1 MNRRTALRDAAL
13 VTGACAIVIM
23 AMSSVGAAQYA
34 LDRNM
39 RINTQ
44 ASGVGYQRN
53 ANFGQRN
60 LYKPGLTRTASPYTV
75 NRTTGTVRYNPNQ
88 AFGRPLYRPTG
99 YAISGG
105 SAAYQQRF
113 RY

>member
-13 VTGACAIVIM
+13 VISVSAIVIM

-34 LDRNM
+34 LDRNQ
-39 RINTQ
+39 RVNTQ
-44 ASGVGYQRN
+44 VSGIGYQRN

-60 LYKPGLTRTASPYTV
+60 LYRPGVVAARTPYTL
-75 NRTTGTVRYNPNQ
+75 NRNTGTVIYNPNQ
-88 AFGRPLYRPTG
+88 AFGQPLYRPTG
-99 YAISGG
+99 YGISSG

>member
-1 MNRRTALRDAAL
+1 MKRRTALRDAAL
-13 VTGACAIVIM
+13 ATSASAIVIL

-39 RINTQ
+39 RVNTQ
-44 ASGVGYQRN
+44 VSGVGYQRN

-60 LYKPGLTRTASPYTV
+60 LYKPGVTRTSSPYTL
-75 NRTTGTVRYNPNQ
+75 NRNTGTVTFNPNQ
-88 AFGRPLYRPTG
+88 AFGQPLYRPTG

-105 SAAYQQRF
+105 SSAYQRRF